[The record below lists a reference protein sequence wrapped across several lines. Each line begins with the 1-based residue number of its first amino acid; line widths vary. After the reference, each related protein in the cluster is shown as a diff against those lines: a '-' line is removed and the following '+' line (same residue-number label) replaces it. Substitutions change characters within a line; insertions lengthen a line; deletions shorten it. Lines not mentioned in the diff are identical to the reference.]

1 VRIPSPISFDRPPPT
16 PAVQAVLG
24 VRRLLRWVGD
34 RVLPPELLAWERTM
48 GIATARAV
56 GALVEVGAIEALGR
70 APATADAVAAELD
83 LDADTLERVLRLGAA
98 DGLLKRRSDRTW
110 ELTAAG
116 RTLLESHSPSISYWA
131 RYMETEA
138 VQRAWAGLAGSIR
151 TGEPAFP
158 AVHGRSF
165 WDHLAAN
172 PDEQR
177 LFANS
182 MREMTGLVKAW
193 VASGYDW
200 PDAGTVCDVAGGSG
214 PLLAAIL
221 EARPGLRGVLVEAPG
236 VLPEADAHL
245 REAGVRDRV
254 ELVAGNIF
262 ERVEAEADLYL
273 LKDILHDWDDER
285 SLRILETVRRAMSTG
300 ARLIL
305 VETLLDPDDPDPVAV
320 LVDLQMLTQ
329 CDGGRQRSAE
339 ELQALLSSAGLRPGA
354 VHRTGSPALVEG
366 IA

>member
-1 VRIPSPISFDRPPPT
+1 MRIPSPISFDRPPPT

-24 VRRLLRWVGD
+24 VRRLLRWAGD